1 VAALELLDTLVW
13 LDAEKRQPTCPCCG
27 TLMVVLSES
36 ETKVTLKCP
45 ACQVSDIR
53 MK

>member
-1 VAALELLDTLVW
+1 MAAPELLDGLVG
-13 LDAEKRQPTCPCCG
+13 LDADKRQPSCPCCG
-27 TLMVVLSES
+27 TQMVVLSES

-45 ACQVSDIR
+45 ACQVSDLR